1 MGLRLACPR
10 LLAALG
16 LAVSG
21 TGGACAEDTARE
33 PARVV
38 VAFDRES
45 IEPLIVEGVAERTS
59 GRAVAANDPVRIAS
73 ISKLVMALA
82 ALRLAQE
89 GGVDLDAD
97 VSDYLG
103 WEVRAPGFPDAPV
116 TLAQILSHRA
126 GLRDAGGYII
136 PLGESLREKLADPQ
150 SWHADAPPG
159 EAPFQYANLGS
170 PVVASVLEAA
180 SGERYDVLLERLVF
194 APLGIEAC
202 VNWTR
207 CSPEKIARAVALYR
221 DTGEPARDFPGDIPP
236 DCAIPV
242 AQGVPCELSGYEPG
256 SNASVFSPQGGVR
269 IGMVD
274 LARIGQALVRGG
286 EGLVSEKSMAA
297 MLDSARPRVEG
308 QPYFCGYGLGVQA
321 IETPGRTCLD
331 DLFGD
336 GIVRFGHPGEAYALR
351 AGLWFDPESGKGL
364 AYFLTAL
371 PPRTGAEGTSGFDPR
386 EIALVQ
392 RALRLERERAA
403 ARR

>member
-1 MGLRLACPR
+1 MGVRTTSLGF
-10 LLAALG
+10 LAALG
-16 LAVSG
+16 FAWV
-21 TGGACAEDTARE
+21 GAGAGAQEPVPE

-38 VAFDRES
+38 VAFDRET
-45 IEPLIVEGVAERTS
+45 IEPLIVEGVAERST

-82 ALRLAQE
+82 AMKLAEE
-89 GGVDLDAD
+89 GVVDLDAD

-103 WEVRAPGFPDAPV
+103 WELRAPGFPDTPV
-116 TLAQILSHRA
+116 TLSQILSHRA

-136 PLGESLREKLADPQ
+136 PLGQSLRARLADPA

-159 EAPFQYANLGS
+159 DAPFEYANLGS

-180 SGERYDVLLERLVF
+180 TGERYDALLERLVF

-207 CSPEKIARAVALYR
+207 CSPERIARAVALYR
-221 DTGEPARDFPGDIPP
+221 DTGEPARDFPGDVPP

-242 AQGVPCELSGYEPG
+242 SEDVPCDLSDYVPG

-286 EGLVSEKSMAA
+286 KGLVSARTLAA
-297 MLDSARPRVEG
+297 MLGSARPRVEG
-308 QPYFCGYGLGVQA
+308 QAFFCGYGLGVQA

-336 GIVRFGHPGEAYALR
+336 GAVRFGHPGEAYALR
-351 AGLWFDPESGKGL
+351 AGLWFDPVTGKGL

-371 PPRTGAEGTSGFDPR
+371 PPRTGKEGTSGFAPR
-386 EIALVQ
+386 ETALVQ
-392 RALRLERERAA
+392 RALRLLAEREGEGR
-403 ARR
+403 